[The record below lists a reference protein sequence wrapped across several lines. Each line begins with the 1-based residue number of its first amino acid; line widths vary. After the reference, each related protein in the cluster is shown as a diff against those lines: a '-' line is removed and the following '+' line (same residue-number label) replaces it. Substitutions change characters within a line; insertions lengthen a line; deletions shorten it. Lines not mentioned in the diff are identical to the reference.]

1 LRDLAAMDKTPPD
14 TMDHADR
21 QILTMLQEEFPLTER
36 PFDDIGEKIG
46 LSGEETRRRVT
57 RLKERDYIRRIG
69 PVLDPKKMGY
79 VSLLCGASIP
89 AGRLEEVARAVSAE
103 PSVTHNYER
112 EGDLNLWFTVT
123 MKKNEDIER
132 FLKTLEEAF
141 SIRIYRFPEKRTFKI
156 KTRFSI
162 PE

>member
-1 LRDLAAMDKTPPD
+1 MGKAPPD

-57 RLKERDYIRRIG
+57 RLKEHGYIRRIG

-79 VSLLCGASIP
+79 VSLLCGAGVP

-103 PSVTHNYER
+103 SSVTHNYER